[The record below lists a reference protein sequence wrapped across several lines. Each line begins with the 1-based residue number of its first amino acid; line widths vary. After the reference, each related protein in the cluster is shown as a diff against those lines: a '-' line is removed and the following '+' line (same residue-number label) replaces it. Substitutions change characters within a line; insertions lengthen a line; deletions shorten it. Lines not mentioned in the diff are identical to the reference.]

1 MTKNLII
8 VKPLTQCTLMKVS
21 SDNVSTFEKL
31 LIKDNSVTIH
41 VRNLKIFATELH
53 KTKENLAVPIMHKV
67 FEKGISNITLAYK
80 LTFS

>member
-41 VRNLKIFATELH
+41 VRNLKIFAIELY
-53 KTKENLAVPIMHKV
+53 KTIENLAVPIMHKV
-67 FEKGISNITLAYK
+67 FEKGNIKY
-80 LTFS
+80 